1 MSNWDIPREKAMD
14 IAVTL
19 ARRGYDIDYAVE
31 CVTQMHY
38 SGKSRSIAR
47 GMLQRDA
54 IVVFYER
61 HGGLTEKQETAYNQ
75 LSTMA
80 ETLRAEGWKLI
91 THNND
96 FLWRHTEAHVDVNR
110 NGGLWSTYAEAT
122 RRTFNSQTRQL
133 VRRQSNGNNE

>member
-1 MSNWDIPREKAMD
+1 MSNWDIPREEV
-14 IAVTL
+14 IETAVTL

-38 SGKSRSIAR
+38 SGKSRLIAR
-47 GMLQRDA
+47 GMLQQDA

-61 HGGLTEKQETAYNQ
+61 QQETVYNQ

-91 THNND
+91 THNHG
-96 FLWRHTEAHVDVNR
+96 FLWRHTKAHVDVNR
-110 NGGLWSTYAEAT
+110 NGGLWPTYAEAT

-133 VRRQSNGNNE
+133 VNRRQSNDNNE